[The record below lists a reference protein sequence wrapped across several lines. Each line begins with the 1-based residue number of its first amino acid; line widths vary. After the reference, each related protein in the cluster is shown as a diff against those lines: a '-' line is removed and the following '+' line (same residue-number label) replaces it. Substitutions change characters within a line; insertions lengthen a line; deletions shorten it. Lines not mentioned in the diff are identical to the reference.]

1 MAFTLVYVL
10 VPVVIRISHK
20 RQLLAV
26 PEARSSH
33 AVDTPFLGGI
43 GIFAGIFFTVLLLA
57 PEEAFPNLHYL
68 LAALLLIFMV
78 GAKDDLEPL
87 SPTNKTIGL
96 LLSATIMFF
105 LGDLRLESL
114 YGLLGW
120 EMTLPLGWSAFVSIF
135 TIYVII
141 NAFNL
146 IDGINGLAA
155 TLAAF
160 ITISLGSWF
169 FYIDVV
175 TYGVIAWATAG
186 AALAFLRY
194 NLTPAKI
201 FMGDC
206 GSLLLGGVIALLTI
220 KFISVSGQVPST
232 SLVVFKHPV
241 AIAVSL
247 LIVPLFDTL
256 RVFTVRILRGNSPF
270 KADKSHVHHLL
281 LASGRTHGEATLVLL
296 LVSIS
301 FLSITL
307 VLDAHVGLHTLLFI
321 QLLGACLLTLGLYAY
336 RQLQSTRA
344 TNFLKI

>member
-1 MAFTLVYVL
+1 MYVL
-10 VPVVIRISHK
+10 VPVIIRISHK

-33 AVDTPFLGGI
+33 AVSTPFLGGV
-43 GIFAGIFFTVLLLA
+43 GIFFGLFFTTLLLA
-57 PEEAFPNLHYL
+57 PAEAFPSLHYL
-68 LAALLLIFMV
+68 LAALLVIFMI

-87 SPTNKTIGL
+87 SPRNKTIGL

-114 YGLLGW
+114 YGLLGS
-120 EMTLPLGWSAFVSIF
+120 TAVLPLAGSALISIF

-160 ITISLGSWF
+160 ITISLGTWF
-169 FYIDVV
+169 FFTGLIA
-175 TYGVIAWATAG
+175 YGVMAWAAAG
-186 AALAFLRY
+186 ASLAFLRY
-194 NLTPAKI
+194 NLTPARI

-206 GSLLLGGVIALLTI
+206 GSLLLGGVVALLTI
-220 KFISVSGQVPST
+220 KFIDASSQLSGTESI
-232 SLVVFKHPV
+232 SFRHPV

-247 LIVPLFDTL
+247 LVVPLFDTL
-256 RVFTVRILRGNSPF
+256 RVFTVRILKGNSPF

-281 LASGRTHGEATLVLL
+281 LASGRTHGEATLILL
-296 LVSIS
+296 LVSIA
-301 FLSITL
+301 FLALTLLLDPYWGLHVLL
-307 VLDAHVGLHTLLFI
+307 VL

-336 RQLQSTRA
+336 RQLQSAGTS
-344 TNFLKI
+344 NLLEL